1 VPFGDI
7 WYFFKIITPLSN
19 AATAIDEGYL
29 GLQKICV
36 SSFCQSQQMG

>member
-7 WYFFKIITPLSN
+7 WYYLKIIMPLCN
-19 AATAIDEGYL
+19 VAKATDEGYL

-36 SSFCQSQQMG
+36 SIFCQSQQMG